1 MDPRHGSPPP
11 AGGKDTDMKRREFRV
26 QGSGFRVQKPESR
39 IQNRRGARLLLFL
52 MLLALGTGAL
62 GADKPDYTRDF
73 VEASRAY
80 DENRLP
86 EAIAGWEKLLDE
98 GQVLPEVLF
107 NLGNATYRNGNLG
120 EAILAYRHAQT
131 LAPRDPDIRANL
143 GFAAQTAG
151 VPLPARNP
159 VMARLLDISQTEWMG
174 FASAC
179 FWALFVLLA
188 VWIAVP
194 RFGFI
199 VRPLA
204 GAFALLL
211 LIALAGLWA
220 QHDLRATPECVVMS
234 GEQKV
239 LSSPLESATPI
250 LAIPEGAIVRQ
261 LDRHGSW
268 VEIQFES
275 TRGWLPSTAI
285 TPVL

>member
-1 MDPRHGSPPP
+1 M
-11 AGGKDTDMKRREFRV
+11 FV
-26 QGSGFRVQKPESR
+26 
-39 IQNRRGARLLLFL
+39 
-52 MLLALGTGAL
+52 MLLAPGTGAL
-62 GADKPDYTRDF
+62 DADKPDCTRAF

-86 EAIAGWEKLLDE
+86 EAIAGWKKLLDE

-120 EAILAYRHAQT
+120 KAILAYRHAQT

-159 VMARLLDISQTEWMG
+159 VMARLLDISQMEWMG
-174 FASAC
+174 FASVC
-179 FWALFVLLA
+179 FWALFVVLA
-188 VWIAVP
+188 IWIVAP
-194 RFGFI
+194 RFGFV

-220 QHDLRATPECVVMS
+220 HHELRATPECVVMS
-234 GEQKV
+234 GDQKV

-250 LAIPEGAIVRQ
+250 LAIPEGAIIRQ
-261 LDRHGSW
+261 LDRHGPW
-268 VEIQFES
+268 VEIQVES
-275 TRGWLPSTAI
+275 TRGWLPATAI
-285 TPVL
+285 SPVL